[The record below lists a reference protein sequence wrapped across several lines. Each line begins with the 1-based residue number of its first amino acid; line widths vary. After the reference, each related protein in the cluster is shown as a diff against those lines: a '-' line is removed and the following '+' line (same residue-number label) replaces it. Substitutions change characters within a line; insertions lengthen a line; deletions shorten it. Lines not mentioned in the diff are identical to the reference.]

1 MTDTELALM
10 KQYEW
15 IIPKPPIPLCQVI
28 EALSKKF
35 YATPLEGS
43 DVPFLWM
50 HQYNAFHLP
59 KNEQLQ
65 LTAPQLKIKAIK
77 IPITE
82 QTFPYM
88 RMNYVPVFPDDEEA
102 DFLYLANEE
111 QVNYYDS
118 NCSRLFLE
126 TALIE
131 GISQEEINANT
142 EKAMAFFHYLKS
154 YDESYGN
161 SVRHES

>member
-77 IPITE
+77 IPITVYPGECE
-82 QTFPYM
+82 QEAMADSVLQVLRGEKQANRYTGK
-88 RMNYVPVFPDDEEA
+88 PVFQG
-102 DFLYLANEE
+102 FGW
-111 QVNYYDS
+111 
-118 NCSRLFLE
+118 E
-126 TALIE
+126 T
-131 GISQEEINANT
+131 
-142 EKAMAFFHYLKS
+142 
-154 YDESYGN
+154 
-161 SVRHES
+161 V

>member
-15 IIPKPPIPLCQVI
+15 IIPQQPIPLCQVI

-35 YATPLEGS
+35 HAMPLEGS

-65 LTAPQLKIKAIK
+65 LTVPQLKIKAIK

-82 QTFPYM
+82 QTFPYT

-102 DFLYLANEE
+102 DFLYLAYEE
-111 QVNYYDS
+111 QVNYYYS
-118 NCSRLFLE
+118 NCTRLFLE
-126 TALIE
+126 THLMG
-131 GISQEEINANT
+131 GISQEEIDANT
-142 EKAMAFFHYLKS
+142 EEAMDFVHSLKS
-154 YDESYGN
+154 YDELYGN
-161 SVRHES
+161 SVHHE